1 MQQVEVDRGAR
12 RQRLGNILVATDF
25 SAGAA
30 PAVAR
35 AALLPITPGSAITL
49 LHVLPGDGEAGAE
62 AAAQRTLDQAAVAAR
77 AATQAAGQTDVDV
90 FTSIA
95 HGTPFV
101 EIIRGARDIRAQL
114 IVLGRHGR
122 RTFRAL
128 LLGSTAERVLR
139 KGDTPV
145 LVVTSQATGPY
156 QRPLVA
162 VDGSDTSRRAVELAL
177 RVVGPGVIPL
187 EVVHAYE
194 VHHAGALR
202 RTGLP
207 DQESRAYRLQTK
219 HAARALV
226 DAFLATCGDDG
237 RAARV
242 ALRRGDPR
250 HVIRRVAAQRRADLL
265 ALGTHGRSGLAH
277 LLIGSVAEAV
287 VRTVPCDVLVARPV
301 HFAFALP

>member
-1 MQQVEVDRGAR
+1 MQQVEADRGAR
-12 RQRLGNILVATDF
+12 RPRLGNILVATDF

-30 PAVAR
+30 SAVAR

-49 LHVLPGDGEAGAE
+49 LHVLPSDGAAE
-62 AAAQRTLDQAAVAAR
+62 AAARRALAQAAVAAR

-90 FTSIA
+90 FTALA

-101 EIIRGARDIRAQL
+101 EIIRSARDTRAQL

-122 RTFRAL
+122 RAFRDL
-128 LLGSTAERVLR
+128 VLGSTAERVIR

-145 LVVTSQATGPY
+145 LVVTAQAAGPY
-156 QRPLVA
+156 RRPLVA
-162 VDGSDTSRRAVELAL
+162 VDGSDTSRRAFELAL
-177 RVVGPGVIPL
+177 RVVGPDVRTI

-194 VHHAGALR
+194 VDHEGALR

-207 DQESRAYRLQTK
+207 DQELRAYRLQSK
-219 HAARALV
+219 NAARALV
-226 DAFLATCGDDG
+226 ETFLAACGDDG

-250 HVIRRVAAQRRADLL
+250 RVILRVVAQRRADLL
-265 ALGTHGRSGLAH
+265 ALGTHGRSGLAQ

-287 VRTVPCDVLVARPV
+287 VRMVSCDVLVARPV